1 MTSRNNRQGF
11 TLVELLVVIAIIGIL
26 IGLLL
31 PAVQAAREAARRMQC
46 TNNLKQLGLAVQNYH
61 DANNALPAARSML
74 GKDNYAH
81 HTNEKAPNT
90 ARGAWHATVHLL
102 PYVEQGALYQELV
115 SYTEPTRNPRMQHPW
130 HGGDHRTNYP
140 ALAAVVT
147 AFLCP
152 SDGNATQP
160 STDSHNTGRLNYMSS
175 RGDSMWNNERHP
187 NDESSA
193 AAKTAHRGVFQI
205 GTFPNM
211 AVVTDGTSNTVAWS
225 ECVSGLGSAGNQ
237 VKGNIVTVGSM
248 YTGGQS
254 NPGPGLAIKNGTELS
269 QSGIAQSWRGQR
281 WADGQVLISGFT
293 TTLAPNSPV
302 CSYGTDNSWGSATAQ
317 SNHSGGVN
325 AAMLDGSVRFVS
337 ETIDCGDSY
346 ANAVSSGKS
355 PYGVWGAMGSVN
367 GGETDVQ

>member
-140 ALAAVVT
+140 ALATVVT

-225 ECVSGLGSAGNQ
+225 ECVSAIGGGGRQIKGNMIGGLGSMYNGN
-237 VKGNIVTVGSM
+237 SF
-248 YTGGQS
+248 
-254 NPGPGLAIKNGTELS
+254 PGPCLAMKNGTELS
-269 QSGIAQSWRGQR
+269 QDGISTQWRGQR
-281 WADGQVLISGFT
+281 WADGQVMISGFNT
-293 TTLAPNSPV
+293 VLPPNSPV
-302 CSYGTDNSWGSATAQ
+302 CSYGSD
-317 SNHSGGVN
+317 
-325 AAMLDGSVRFVS
+325 
-337 ETIDCGDSY
+337 
-346 ANAVSSGKS
+346 
-355 PYGVWGAMGSVN
+355 
-367 GGETDVQ
+367 